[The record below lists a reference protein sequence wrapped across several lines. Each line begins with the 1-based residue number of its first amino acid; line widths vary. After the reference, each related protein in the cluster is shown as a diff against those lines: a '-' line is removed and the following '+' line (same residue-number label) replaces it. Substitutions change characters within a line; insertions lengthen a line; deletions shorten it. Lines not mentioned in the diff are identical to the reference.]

1 MYKYEDLLLKDFATS
16 TATLGTSDTQSKNTA
31 SPDSDLEE
39 YTVYSAVYGT
49 ATVEWDWEIRRWK
62 PIPKRLVLL
71 CIKDYPQE
79 ISSIGEYIAGSN
91 PTTYDPPYLLH
102 VGQSR
107 DSPEG
112 NCYKYHLKVGETPCT
127 SWYQCSKNE
136 ETRLESERQE
146 KAQQRGRPLRKRAEK
161 KKRGK
166 PKR

>member
-1 MYKYEDLLLKDFATS
+1 LYKEDLLLKDFATS
-16 TATLGTSDTQSKNTA
+16 TATLGTSGTQDKNNA
-31 SPDSDLEE
+31 EPNPEE
-39 YTVYSAVYGT
+39 HIVNSSLRGQ
-49 ATVEWDWEIRRWK
+49 ATFEWDWETRQWK
-62 PIPKRLVLL
+62 PIPNRLVLL
-71 CIKDYPQE
+71 CIQDYPQE
-79 ISSIGEYIAGSN
+79 ISSIAEYNAGSN
-91 PTTYDPPYLLH
+91 PTTYGPPYLLH

-112 NCYKYHLKVGETPCT
+112 NCYRYHLKLDETPCT

-146 KAQQRGRPLRKRAEK
+146 KAHKRGRPLRKRAEK

>member
-1 MYKYEDLLLKDFATS
+1 MTIYKDLLLKDFATS
-16 TATLGTSDTQSKNTA
+16 TSTLGTSDTQSSKEPNPEGHIVN
-31 SPDSDLEE
+31 SSFL
-39 YTVYSAVYGT
+39 GQ
-49 ATVEWDWEIRRWK
+49 ATFEWDWETRQWK

-71 CIKDYPQE
+71 CIQDYPQE
-79 ISSIGEYIAGSN
+79 ISSIAEYNAGSN

-112 NCYKYHLKVGETPCT
+112 NCYKYHLKVDETPCT
-127 SWYQCSKNE
+127 SWYQCGKNE
-136 ETRLESERQE
+136 DDRLESKRQV
-146 KAQQRGRPLRKRAEK
+146 KSQKRGRPLRKRAEK